1 MCTRP
6 SGQDNNVHAHE
17 QYSKGTNTRSV
28 SVHGIGGVWSLET
41 SDSKY
46 LWNIGTEANPVIQG
60 QAGKPFYH
68 APGGCIQL
76 PYMEYPIKNDCLCHY
91 PYMQFFYVFAKLVH
105 RDSIRFLDHQAMEHN
120 YKVRKG

>member
-17 QYSKGTNTRSV
+17 KHSKGTNTRSV
-28 SVHGIGGVWSLET
+28 SVHGMGGVWSLET

-46 LWNIGTEANPVIQG
+46 LWNIGTEANPIIQG

-68 APGGCIQL
+68 EDGGSLQL
-76 PYMEYPIKNDCLCHY
+76 PHMDVPVCNAC
-91 PYMQFFYVFAKLVH
+91 MT
-105 RDSIRFLDHQAMEHN
+105 
-120 YKVRKG
+120 

>member
-6 SGQDNNVHAHE
+6 AGQGSSVYTNEKYN
-17 QYSKGTNTRSV
+17 KGTNTRSV
-28 SVHGIGGVWSLET
+28 SVHDIGGVWSLET

-46 LWNIGTEANPVIQG
+46 LWNIGTETNPVIQG

-76 PYMEYPIKNDCLCHY
+76 PY
-91 PYMQFFYVFAKLVH
+91 
-105 RDSIRFLDHQAMEHN
+105 S
-120 YKVRKG
+120 

>member
-6 SGQDNNVHAHE
+6 AGQGSSVYTHE
-17 QYSKGTNTRSV
+17 KHNKGTNTRSV

-46 LWNIGTEANPVIQG
+46 LWNIGTSDSPVIQG

-68 APGGCIQL
+68 EDGGSLQL
-76 PYMEYPIKNDCLCHY
+76 PHMDVPVCNAC
-91 PYMQFFYVFAKLVH
+91 MT
-105 RDSIRFLDHQAMEHN
+105 
-120 YKVRKG
+120 